1 MENIWRLS
9 KVTEPDAWRKGASE
23 IETKA
28 VNEGNGD

>member
-9 KVTEPDAWRKGASE
+9 KVTGPDVWGRGVSM

-28 VNEGNGD
+28 VNKGNGD